1 MVKNRNFAWIPI
13 CLFLFTSA
21 SICTAQVRDTW
32 QQPEKV
38 MDAIGVTAG
47 MTVGEVGAGE
57 GYFTFK
63 LAGRVGKEGKVY
75 ANDIDRSSLRHI
87 EESSRREGI
96 DQVTTIV
103 GDVEDPLFP
112 AGAMDLVIMVYVLH
126 DLTKPVELLRN
137 IQPALKPGAPLVI
150 LERDPEK
157 SGDRSG
163 HFYGREKLLEIVG
176 EAGFELVRVET
187 FLSRD
192 NVYIFKLSDREEDC
206 EA

>member
-1 MVKNRNFAWIPI
+1 MIKYRNFAWIPI
-13 CLFLFTSA
+13 CFFLLTSA
-21 SICTAQVRDTW
+21 SASIAQVRDTW

-38 MDAIGVTAG
+38 MDAIGVIAG

-63 LAGRVGKEGKVY
+63 LAARVGPEGKVF

-87 EESSRREGI
+87 EDRCRREGI
-96 DQVTTIV
+96 HQITTIV
-103 GDVEDPLFP
+103 GEVEDPLFP
-112 AGAMDLVIMVYVLH
+112 SGVMDLVIMVYVLH
-126 DLTKPVELLRN
+126 DLAKPVELLRN

-150 LERDPEK
+150 LEMDPEK
-157 SGDRSG
+157 TGDRSG
-163 HFYGREKLLEIVG
+163 HFYSREKLLEIVG